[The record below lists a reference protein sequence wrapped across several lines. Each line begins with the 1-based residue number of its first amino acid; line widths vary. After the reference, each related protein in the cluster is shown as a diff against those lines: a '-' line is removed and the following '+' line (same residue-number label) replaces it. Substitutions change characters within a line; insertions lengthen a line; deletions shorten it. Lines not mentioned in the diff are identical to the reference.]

1 MLLMYAGDL
10 FVNMMTFASLQR
22 YPSSSSLTCKGGGG
36 GTPLFLSKR
45 VHICGTVKDVVLGI
59 LNHHRV
65 YNFTLQCLGCVGWDL
80 GNHTPF
86 FCNMFSPS
94 LNFLDLPMKYVVW

>member
-36 GTPLFLSKR
+36 GHSLIFVQKSTCMWHCKVCGFRDLETPQGVQFHSS
-45 VHICGTVKDVVLGI
+45 V
-59 LNHHRV
+59 
-65 YNFTLQCLGCVGWDL
+65 
-80 GNHTPF
+80 
-86 FCNMFSPS
+86 S
-94 LNFLDLPMKYVVW
+94 

>member
-22 YPSSSSLTCKGGGG
+22 YPSSSSLTCKDGGG

-45 VHICGTVKDVVLGI
+45 VHVCGTVNDVVLGI

-65 YNFTLQCLGCVGWDL
+65 YNFTLQCLE
-80 GNHTPF
+80 
-86 FCNMFSPS
+86 
-94 LNFLDLPMKYVVW
+94 